1 MNDLFDIA
9 VAEAVGSISPRPGFA
24 SELLVALRGQPSV
37 PVVLEGKARKHPRW
51 LLPGS
56 FAGAVGA
63 AGVVAYG
70 LGRKHRDNK
79 KKRNNK
85 RGRR

>member
-1 MNDLFDIA
+1 VSDLLDIA
-9 VAEAVGSISPRPGFA
+9 VAEAVGSVSPRPGFA
-24 SELLVALRGQPSV
+24 SELLVALRGTPSV
-37 PVVLEGKARKHPRW
+37 PVAFDTKARRRPRW

-70 LGRKHRDNK
+70 LGRMHRENRK
-79 KKRNNK
+79 KKTR

>member
-1 MNDLFDIA
+1 VSDLLDIA

-37 PVVLEGKARKHPRW
+37 PVVLENGGQRRSRW
-51 LLPGS
+51 VLPGS

-79 KKRNNK
+79 KKRTK

>member
-1 MNDLFDIA
+1 MSDFLDIA
-9 VAEAVGSISPRPGFA
+9 VAEAVGSVSPRPGFA
-24 SELLVALRGQPSV
+24 SELLVALRGTPSV
-37 PVVLEGKARKHPRW
+37 PVSLETGLRRRHRW

-70 LGRKHRDNK
+70 LGRMHRDNRK
-79 KKRNNK
+79 KKSR

>member
-1 MNDLFDIA
+1 VSDLLDIA

-24 SELLVALRGQPSV
+24 SELLVALRGTPSV
-37 PVVLEGKARKHPRW
+37 PIGLDTNRRRRPRW
-51 LLPGS
+51 LVPGS

-70 LGRKHRDNK
+70 LGRMHRDNK
-79 KKRNNK
+79 KKKLK
-85 RGRR
+85 RGRK

>member
-1 MNDLFDIA
+1 VSDLLDIA

-24 SELLVALRGQPSV
+24 SELLVALRGTSSV
-37 PVVLEGKARKHPRW
+37 PVGLETDARRRPRW

-70 LGRKHRDNK
+70 IGRMHRDNK
-79 KKRNNK
+79 KKKNK

>member
-1 MNDLFDIA
+1 MSDLLDLA

-24 SELLVALRGQPSV
+24 SELLVALRGTPSV
-37 PVVLEGKARKHPRW
+37 PVSLETNERRRPRW

-70 LGRKHRDNK
+70 LGRMHRDNK
-79 KKRNNK
+79 KKKNK
-85 RGRR
+85 WVRR